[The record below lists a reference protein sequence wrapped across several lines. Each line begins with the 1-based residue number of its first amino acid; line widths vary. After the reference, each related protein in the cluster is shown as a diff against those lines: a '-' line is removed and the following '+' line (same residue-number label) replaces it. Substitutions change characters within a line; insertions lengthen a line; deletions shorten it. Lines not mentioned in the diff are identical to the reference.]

1 MQQQSSV
8 PGWLMIGKQVH
19 PFLPFHGKKQRA
31 TSRATSGGNM
41 PGLLYC
47 KDNEVNN
54 SWPV

>member
-1 MQQQSSV
+1 
-8 PGWLMIGKQVH
+8 MIGKQVH

-31 TSRATSGGNM
+31 ARRFSSGGNE